1 MKKNS
6 AKDIFQTYQ
15 AQTFK
20 YPSLLNIDHCKGVY
34 VFDTENKK
42 YLDFV
47 AGVSACSVGHS
58 NKRIIEAVKK
68 QIDKYYHVMVY
79 GEYIQKPQLSLAKL
93 LADNLPKTLSTTYF
107 TNSGTEAIEGAMKLA
122 KRISKKSEIISCLD
136 SYHGSTQGSLSIMGK
151 EFYKASFRPLLP
163 ECNKIIFNDINSLD
177 NITNKTAAVVIETVQ
192 GASGFKIATDKF
204 LNALK
209 EKCKSCNTL
218 IILDAIQTCYGR
230 TGSLFGFEQT
240 TIIPDILCIA
250 KGMGGG
256 MPIGAFI
263 SSWGNME
270 KLSHNPKLGHITTF
284 GGHPVNCA
292 ASSATLN
299 YILDNHLVQK
309 IDAKEAL
316 FRKLL
321 VHKKI
326 RSVSGKGLMLS
337 LDLFSENDTN
347 NLVANCMKDGL
358 LLFYFLFNSESVRIT
373 PPLTINEEEIELGC
387 NIILRNLDTL

>member
-1 MKKNS
+1 
-6 AKDIFQTYQ
+6 
-15 AQTFK
+15 
-20 YPSLLNIDHCKGVY
+20 
-34 VFDTENKK
+34 
-42 YLDFV
+42 
-47 AGVSACSVGHS
+47 
-58 NKRIIEAVKK
+58 
-68 QIDKYYHVMVY
+68 
-79 GEYIQKPQLSLAKL
+79 
-93 LADNLPKTLSTTYF
+93 
-107 TNSGTEAIEGAMKLA
+107 
-122 KRISKKSEIISCLD
+122 
-136 SYHGSTQGSLSIMGK
+136 
-151 EFYKASFRPLLP
+151 
-163 ECNKIIFNDINSLD
+163 
-177 NITNKTAAVVIETVQ
+177 
-192 GASGFKIATDKF
+192 
-204 LNALK
+204 
-209 EKCKSCNTL
+209 
-218 IILDAIQTCYGR
+218 
-230 TGSLFGFEQT
+230 
-240 TIIPDILCIA
+240 
-250 KGMGGG
+250 MGGG

-309 IDAKEAL
+309 IDAKEVL